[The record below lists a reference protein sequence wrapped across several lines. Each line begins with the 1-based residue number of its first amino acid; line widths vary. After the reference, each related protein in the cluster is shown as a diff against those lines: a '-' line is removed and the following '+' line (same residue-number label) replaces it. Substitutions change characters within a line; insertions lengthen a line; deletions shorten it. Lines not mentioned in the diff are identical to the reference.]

1 MYGPLIDS
9 NLYDSCTLY
18 SVQYLPLKNLFGCT
32 ICHSANIPPSNGKW
46 FLSLRGPRRMICRHM
61 VHNLS
66 FEILHDKNMISVMVL
81 DKAHHSQSVQA
92 VDFLAWVSAESG

>member
-9 NLYDSCTLY
+9 NLYDSCTVFAPKKSVWMYDMSLSKY
-18 SVQYLPLKNLFGCT
+18 STFQW
-32 ICHSANIPPSNGKW
+32 KW
-46 FLSLRGPRRMICRHM
+46 FLSLRGPRRMICRYM

-92 VDFLAWVSAESG
+92 VDFLTWVLAGSG